1 MICAANPFIRLICIA
16 LTVYW
21 IILLARVIVSW
32 VELAGWRPPPTGPL
46 RTIFELLFDVTEPV
60 LRLLRRIVPPAGP
73 LDSLRD
79 RGVRDHLRA
88 SRRDL
93 QMTQAREDR

>member
-46 RTIFELLFDVTEPV
+46 RTIFELLFDVDGARADGRSGGSCLRPV
-60 LRLLRRIVPPAGP
+60 RSISP
-73 LDSLRD
+73 
-79 RGVRDHLRA
+79 
-88 SRRDL
+88 
-93 QMTQAREDR
+93 